1 MIGNHEKW
9 AGSVEHAG
17 LTDSAMQAVAQVAA
31 AFAARS
37 TATVDDIVALTA
49 RLTSVFA
56 VTNTALAPAVRGNV
70 SLSTSPAA
78 VGFEGPA
85 IPIENAVSE
94 DKVFCLCCG
103 RGFTMLKRHLKAEHG
118 LSEEEYRSVFDL
130 HEDMPLVAPSY
141 SARKAAYAK
150 RVGLGKYN
158 RDQEPAA
165 AD

>member
-1 MIGNHEKW
+1 MTDNHEKW
-9 AGSVEHAG
+9 AGSVQHAG
-17 LTDSAMQAVAQVAA
+17 LTDSAMQAVAQVVA
-31 AFAARS
+31 AFATRN
-37 TATVDDIVALTA
+37 TATADDIVALTT
-49 RLTSVFA
+49 RLASVFA
-56 VTNTALAPAVRGNV
+56 DTNTARAPAVRGNIT
-70 SLSTSPAA
+70 LSTSAAA
-78 VGFEGPA
+78 VEFEGPA

-165 AD
+165 AV

>member
-1 MIGNHEKW
+1 MIGNHDKW
-9 AGSVEHAG
+9 VGSVEHAG
-17 LTDSAMQAVAQVAA
+17 LTNSAMQAVAQVAA
-31 AFAARS
+31 AFATRS
-37 TATVDDIVALTA
+37 TATVDDIVSLTA
-49 RLTSVFA
+49 RLASVFA
-56 VTNTALAPAVRGNV
+56 STNTTRAPAVRGDVTLSSNV
-70 SLSTSPAA
+70 PA
-78 VGFEGPA
+78 VGFEAPA
-85 IPIENAVSE
+85 IPVENAVSE

-130 HEDMPLVAPSY
+130 HEDIPLVAPNY

-165 AD
+165 TG